1 MYCVLFLSRKCD
13 KPCFIWKYKC
23 HLCTIENESRYIFQ
37 DVVLIDGCL
46 QLKYKISPFDEAD
59 TVIYI
64 SSAEKQKGAINSV
77 QRRSIENQKGA
88 ISIDF
93 VQQ

>member
-1 MYCVLFLSRKCD
+1 MFVFLVDSVINPASFENISVINALFRMNQGIYFRML
-13 KPCFIWKYKC
+13 F
-23 HLCTIENESRYIFQ
+23 
-37 DVVLIDGCL
+37 LIDGCL

-77 QRRSIENQKGA
+77 QRCSIENQKGA

-93 VQQ
+93 VQR